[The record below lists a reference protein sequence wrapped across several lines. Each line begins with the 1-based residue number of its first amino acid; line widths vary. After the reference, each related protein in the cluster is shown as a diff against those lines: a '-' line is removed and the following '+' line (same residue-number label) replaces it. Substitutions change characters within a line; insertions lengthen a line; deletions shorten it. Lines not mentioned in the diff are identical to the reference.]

1 MHASKVETL
10 SFYSQ
15 RLKKDMRAMVYLPR
29 DYDELPPLPVLYFLH
44 GRSGDETILSVL
56 EMDTLADRM
65 IQNGEIKPLVIVC
78 PRIENSRGMNSAPV
92 FENVVGSDGENRIQ
106 IGRYEDYLI
115 EEVIP
120 LIDRTYHVIP
130 DKSGRYIGGVSGGGY
145 AALHNAF
152 RHPEL
157 FTRVGGHM
165 PAVELQLEEEDKPFF
180 KNMDIWKA
188 YDPISIAKSPL
199 MPDGLTVYLDAGDQ
213 DEGGFYEGCA
223 ILQDIL
229 RAKGITVQ
237 NHIFSGHHNVA
248 YIKANLEKYLKF
260 YSS

>member
-1 MHASKVETL
+1 MSALKVEAL
-10 SFYSQ
+10 PFYSNI
-15 RLKKDMRAMVYLPR
+15 LNKYMRAMVYLPR
-29 DYDELPPLPVLYFLH
+29 DYDKLPPLPVLYFLH
-44 GRSGDETILSVL
+44 GRSGDETILSLL

-65 IQNGEIKPLVIVC
+65 IQNGEIKPMIIVC

-92 FENVVGSDGENRIQ
+92 FENVTGSDGKNSIQ

-115 EEVIP
+115 DEVIP
-120 LIDRTYHVIP
+120 LIDRTYRTVP
-130 DKSGRYIGGVSGGGY
+130 NRSGRYIGGASGGGY

-152 RHPEL
+152 RHPDL
-157 FTRVGGHM
+157 FTKVGGHM
-165 PAVELQLEEEDKPFF
+165 PAVELRLEEEDQPFF

-188 YDPISIAKSPL
+188 YDPISIAKSPF

-229 RAKGITVQ
+229 QRKGIASQ
-237 NHIFSGHHNVA
+237 NHIFPGHHSVS
-248 YIKANLEKYLKF
+248 YIKTNLEKYLMF
-260 YSS
+260 YGS